1 MNRSPLSDFNRRRS
15 LFDSPNLVRFIN
27 KTLHKQDKIDSNLNS
42 TTNSLSQNYSSF
54 NPIESHRV
62 AITRKLTNNMN
73 EPSPLQLNR
82 GIIQLSLITS
92 ENHLTVK
99 IIRVKGIH
107 QRSSTIL
114 IKMTLIP
121 DRKPLE
127 CNTRAVPNLNGSAI
141 FNEKFTFEI
150 NNDDLH
156 KRLCFSIYNYHQD
169 KNETQLQGC
178 LSFGIKNTLKKQ
190 RIRGW
195 FYILQEDIGEL
206 RHKQVPD
213 HGEKHVTA
221 INRDIADL
229 EEHQFTITRGVNDSF
244 GFTVVGDSPT
254 FVGKVTENSPAAR
267 CGLKPG
273 DYIVKVNGQNVSRAQ
288 QRTVSNLIKHLKH
301 SVTLDIHRYPT
312 VNPTR
317 TTNRDLLSLL
327 SSTGTMSTEDSS
339 TCSDSSISYH
349 SRHVKPMKSSTS
361 NRNFVDLA
369 QLGHYVEP
377 KPLIRQ
383 TTAQPFYEM
392 TNSSMLA
399 VKGSPTNTFV

>member
-15 LFDSPNLVRFIN
+15 LFDSPNLVRFLT
-27 KTLHKQDKIDSNLNS
+27 KTLHKNDKFESNLDS
-42 TTNSLSQNYSSF
+42 TTSSSSQSNIS
-54 NPIESHRV
+54 PTKPRL
-62 AITRKLTNNMN
+62 AITRKLSNMN
-73 EPSPLQLNR
+73 EQSPLQLNR
-82 GIIQLSLITS
+82 GIIQLSLVTS
-92 ENHLTVK
+92 DNHLTVK
-99 IIRVKGIH
+99 IVRVKGIH
-107 QRSSTIL
+107 QRSTNIL
-114 IKMTLIP
+114 IRMTLIP

-127 CNTRAVPNLNGSAI
+127 CNTRAVPNVNGSAM

-150 NNDDLH
+150 NTDDLH
-156 KRLCFSIYNYHQD
+156 KRLCFSIYNYQQD

-178 LSFGIKNTLKKQ
+178 LSFGIRNTLKKQ

-195 FYILQEDIGEL
+195 FYILQEDVGEL

-213 HGEKHVTA
+213 HGEKQVTA

-229 EEHQFTITRGVNDSF
+229 EERQFVVTRGTNDSF

-254 FVGKVTENSPAAR
+254 FVGKVTENSSAAQV
-267 CGLKPG
+267 GLKPG

-288 QRTVSNLIKHLKH
+288 QRTVSNLIKHVKH
-301 SVTLDIHRYPT
+301 SVILDIHRYPT
-312 VNPTR
+312 ATNSIPAV
-317 TTNRDLLSLL
+317 NRDVLSLL
-327 SSTGTMSTEDSS
+327 SSTGTVSTEDSS
-339 TCSDSSISYH
+339 TCSDSSISYQSH
-349 SRHVKPMKSSTS
+349 RFQQIPLTNS

-377 KPLIRQ
+377 KPFVRQ